1 MRHKKGARL
10 VLILAIFFAVC
21 SITSESYAESQ
32 IKMWMSQT
40 VYVPIYSHIYLS
52 QEKKIKLDF
61 SAFISI
67 RNTDPEKA
75 ITLTSAD
82 FYSSEG
88 VLVKKYISKPK
99 KINPMSSTYFV
110 IEISDTRG
118 GLGDNFIVKWKAVNK
133 VTEPFIEVLHTG
145 VRGGKRFTFNS
156 RGVAIK
162 GVYE

>member
-75 ITLTSAD
+75 APGTI
-82 FYSSEG
+82 
-88 VLVKKYISKPK
+88 
-99 KINPMSSTYFV
+99 
-110 IEISDTRG
+110 R
-118 GLGDNFIVKWKAVNK
+118 
-133 VTEPFIEVLHTG
+133 
-145 VRGGKRFTFNS
+145 KRFARSLTENAVHASDSAENARKEIAYIFS
-156 RGVAIK
+156 GES
-162 GVYE
+162 Y